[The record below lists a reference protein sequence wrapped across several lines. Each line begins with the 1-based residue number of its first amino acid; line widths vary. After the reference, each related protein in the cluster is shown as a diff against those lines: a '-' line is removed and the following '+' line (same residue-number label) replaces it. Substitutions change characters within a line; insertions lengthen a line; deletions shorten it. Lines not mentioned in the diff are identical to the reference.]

1 MFFKGKGKNI
11 MRPIPIPDGMAEAFE
26 QPAERKVI
34 AAPNGDLT
42 NPDIAP
48 LEAVYQVTDQGF
60 QIHALIKIEEA
71 DFETLKA
78 TEGRFWLTFWTPQ
91 IPAFSLWFGGLEDEG
106 KTEAPE
112 EGNEDTKIYPED
124 NGKT

>member
-1 MFFKGKGKNI
+1 
-11 MRPIPIPDGMAEAFE
+11 MRPIPIPDGMAESFT
-26 QPAERKVI
+26 QPAVRRVI
-34 AAPNGDLT
+34 LPPDGDIT

-48 LEAVYQVTDQGF
+48 LEAIYQVTKEGF
-60 QIHALIKIEEA
+60 QIHALIKIDEA

-78 TEGRFWLTFWTPQ
+78 TDGRFWLTFWTPQ
-91 IPAFSLWFGGLEDEG
+91 IYPFSLWFGGLENEG
-106 KTEAPE
+106 QVPETKAEATE